1 MKKKMILLIIMIG
14 MIIIPHEVKAFTGS
28 VTISCNPK
36 SLSGA
41 GTVKCTLKGTAD
53 ANITTVKGT
62 VVLPTGASITKFE
75 LADGWTQNDYA
86 DNKINP
92 YRENEITGNFDIGTL
107 TISFSSSA
115 SEGNN
120 NISVKDITYL
130 NDSDINSAPDSNA
143 ETIEIVNGIGLSN
156 LEVTGGQLSPQF
168 NTNKKAYILTLGVNA
183 TSFGL
188 NATPYKSGEAVVV
201 TNNDTNNTISNLSS
215 IAFAPQSGKESMSL
229 TIKVGTGDREVK
241 YNILV
246 QRELPAEI
254 GTPTLAS
261 LTVGGSDILISSEDI
276 TVSVNNLNSYQLRA
290 ALSDKDNF
298 HFVTSNLPSGC
309 TASNGVLTCN
319 LKGANSMP
327 IIIEA
332 NAGGAGGSKTYIV
345 TIKSSSQGGSG
356 TTSTSGNPQTGNTA
370 GAVMALILI
379 ISFGASL
386 FLYKR
391 NIQNFNN

>member
-62 VVLPTGASITKFE
+62 IVLPTGASITKFE

-156 LEVTGGQLSPQF
+156 LE
-168 NTNKKAYILTLGVNA
+168 VNA

-276 TVSVNNLNSYQLRA
+276 TVSVNNINSYQLRA

>member
-1 MKKKMILLIIMIG
+1 MILLLIMLG
-14 MIIIPHEVKAFTGS
+14 MVLVPREVKAFTGGI
-28 VTISCNPK
+28 TISCTPK
-36 SLSGA
+36 TLSGA
-41 GTVKCTLKGTAD
+41 GTVTCTLKGNAD

-62 VVLPTGASITKFE
+62 VVLPTGATITNFS
-75 LADGWTQNDYA
+75 LASGWTQNDYA

-92 YRENEITGNFDIGTL
+92 YRDEEVTGNFDIGTL

-115 SEGNN
+115 TEGNN
-120 NISVKDITYL
+120 SISIKDISFQ
-130 NDSDINSAPDSNA
+130 NDTDINTAPDSNS

-188 NATPYKSGEAVVV
+188 NATPYKSGEAIVV

-215 IAFAPQSGKESMSL
+215 IAFSPQSGKESMSIS
-229 TIKVGTGDREVK
+229 IKVGSGSRETV

-246 QRELPAEI
+246 QKELPADV

-276 TVSVNNLNSYQLRA
+276 TVSINNINSYQLRA

-309 TASNGVLTCN
+309 SASNGVLTCN

-332 NAGGAGGSKTYIV
+332 NTGGAGGSKTYIV
-345 TIKSSSQGGSG
+345 TIKSSSQGGG

-370 GAVMALILI
+370 GAVMAIILV

-386 FLYKR
+386 YLYKR